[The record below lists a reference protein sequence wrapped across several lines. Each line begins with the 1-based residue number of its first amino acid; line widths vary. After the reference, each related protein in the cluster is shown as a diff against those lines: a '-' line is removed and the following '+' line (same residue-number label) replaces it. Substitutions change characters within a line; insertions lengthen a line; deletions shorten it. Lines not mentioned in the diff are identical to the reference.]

1 MSLVPVDS
9 RALGQFPGPS
19 REQPEPTRVP
29 LFELTFLLYLVP
41 LILSFPRILSLAPFP
56 SFLP

>member
-1 MSLVPVDS
+1 MPVDS

-41 LILSFPRILSLAPFP
+41 LILSFPHILSLAPFP